1 MAKPDSKRIRE
12 RAREINDGW
21 KQDATA
27 KTVKFMNIAQADFEA
42 DIADCEAEDAAIAED
57 EAKLRDRKD
66 RRDDKYKN
74 LNSLSVKVRNG
85 VEGNADYGDDSPLYG
100 AMGFKRKSERA
111 SGLTR
116 RKISP

>member
-1 MAKPDSKRIRE
+1 MPNTANKRIRE

-27 KTVKFMNIAQADFEA
+27 KTVRFMNIEQAAFEA
-42 DIADCEAEDAAIAED
+42 DIADCEAEDAAIAEE
-57 EAKLRDRKD
+57 EANLRDRKD

-74 LNSLSVKVRNG
+74 LNNQSVKVRNG

-116 RKISP
+116 RRNSP